1 MGGPMRSN
9 AKTPK
14 APQPEGFSFV
24 VPTDFAELPSNGK
37 YYPEDHPLHKQQV
50 IEFKHMTAKEEDV
63 LTSKTLLK
71 KGIAIDRVIQN
82 VIVDKSID
90 PDSLLVGDRNALII
104 ALRGASYG
112 NDYETGVACPSCS
125 SKVQYSFD
133 LEAANTY
140 SGEDI
145 SDMDIASNDDG
156 TFEVIL
162 PATKL
167 TVVFKLLN
175 GREEKNYLKSIDTG
189 NKNKGTERV
198 VSQQLMA
205 IMVSINGDSRIETRR
220 YVSENLPSKD
230 SRYLRAAY
238 KLANPNVNLT
248 QTFVCSSCGYEADME
263 VPLSADFFWPDK

>member
-37 YYPEDHPLHKQQV
+37 YYPEDHPLHNQQV
-50 IEFKHMTAKEEDV
+50 IEFKHMTAKEEDI

-145 SDMDIASNDDG
+145 SDMDIANNDDG

-167 TVVFKLLN
+167 TIVFKLLN

-205 IMVSINGDSRIETRR
+205 IMVSINSDSRIETRR